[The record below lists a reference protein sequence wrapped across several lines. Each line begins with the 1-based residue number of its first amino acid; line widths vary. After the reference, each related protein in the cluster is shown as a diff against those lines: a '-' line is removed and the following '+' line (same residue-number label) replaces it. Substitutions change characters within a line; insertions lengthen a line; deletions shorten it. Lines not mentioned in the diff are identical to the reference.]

1 MFRKLIATVPT
12 WYTLPVRLALGIIF
26 IAHGAQK
33 VFGMWGGPGLKAI
46 TAMTPPLGLHPSW
59 FWMGAAA
66 FSELIGGALVLL
78 GLLTRVGAFFIGIVM
93 IVAMIGVHWNGG
105 FFLKGGNGL
114 DGIEY
119 TVALLGMALAL
130 IVSGGGQAS
139 LDMGLMKS
147 RRR

>member
-12 WYTLPVRLALGIIF
+12 WYTLPVRLTLGIIF

-33 VFGMWGGPGLKAI
+33 VFGMWDGPGLKAI
-46 TAMTPPLGLHPSW
+46 TGMPAPLGLHPSW
-59 FWMGAAA
+59 FWMGAAS

-93 IVAMIGVHWNGG
+93 IVAIAGVHWGNFFANNKG
-105 FFLKGGNGL
+105 F
-114 DGIEY
+114 EY
-119 TVALLGMALAL
+119 PLALLGMALAL
-130 IVSGGGQAS
+130 VIAGGGQAS